1 LLFWGSEKAKV
12 EEREGL
18 KWGAVKGTGR
28 SKEKSMGDVV
38 RGGSLECY
46 TRRYIHTHHT
56 QANFFFSSP
65 CKRWFYQL
73 SSISPLKSHER
84 RLSNYVLFRF
94 VRVVFRLIARHG
106 DNEVDKSRL
115 SGTLE
120 SWERRVLEGQR
131 VVASVNRKYA

>member
-1 LLFWGSEKAKV
+1 M
-12 EEREGL
+12 
-18 KWGAVKGTGR
+18 GAVKGTGR
-28 SKEKSMGDVV
+28 SKEKSRGDAV

-56 QANFFFSSP
+56 QANFFFYSP

-73 SSISPLKSHER
+73 SSTSPLKSHER
-84 RLSNYVLFRF
+84 RLSDYMLARF
-94 VRVVFRLIARHG
+94 VCVVFRLIARHA

-120 SWERRVLEGQR
+120 SWERRVLEGWR
-131 VVASVNRKYA
+131 AVASANRKYS